1 MTFILIYDTISVPN
15 ERQVQ
20 NMTVNDIVE
29 RYPTNIREHAERV
42 EELVRPFGID
52 YMIVALL
59 HDILEDTEVTYS
71 DLLKVFSSYN
81 SDIVDD
87 IFTLTRKSNQTYF
100 EYIDKITKSTKRAKI
115 VKYYDILD
123 HLHNKTTLEPSLEKR
138 YLKAKEILENALDI

>member
-1 MTFILIYDTISVPN
+1 MTI
-15 ERQVQ
+15 
-20 NMTVNDIVE
+20 NDIVE
-29 RYPTNIREHAERV
+29 RYPIDVMEHAERIMN
-42 EELVRPFGID
+42 LVRPFGKE

-59 HDILEDTEVTYS
+59 HDILEDTDVVYN

-115 VKYYDILD
+115 IKYYDILD
-123 HLHNKTTLEPSLEKR
+123 HLNNKETLKPSLKKR
-138 YLKAKEILENALDI
+138 YLKAKELLEEVI